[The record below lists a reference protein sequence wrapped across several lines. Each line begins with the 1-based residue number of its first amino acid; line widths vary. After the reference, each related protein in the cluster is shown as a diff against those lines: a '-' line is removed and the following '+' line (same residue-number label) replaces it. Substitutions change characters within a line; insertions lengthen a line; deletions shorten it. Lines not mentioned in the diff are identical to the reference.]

1 MMNLVEKVD
10 ERIASFELKLAFLEE
25 ELNKEMKKHYKERR
39 TALLD
44 LLFKEKTTYQFAL
57 SEFKKLLNV
66 E

>member
-1 MMNLVEKVD
+1 MNLIEKVD
-10 ERIASFELKLAFLEE
+10 ARITAFELKLAFLEE
-25 ELNKEMKKHYKERR
+25 ELNKEMKKHYKERKM
-39 TALLD
+39 AVLD